1 MEVEQSSV
9 SEERAAMS
17 LWGGGTALRQ
27 GWALPSSFHRGG
39 GLWSSLGF
47 HVLLDTCDKVQ

>member
-9 SEERAAMS
+9 SEERAVMS
-17 LWGGGTALRQ
+17 LWGGGTALWQ

-39 GLWSSLGF
+39 GAVVISGVPCAS
-47 HVLLDTCDKVQ
+47 

>member
-9 SEERAAMS
+9 SEERAVMS
-17 LWGGGTALRQ
+17 LWGGGTALWQ